1 MAAGDARG
9 TLGRLGVWTW
19 LDGLG
24 PAEAVAFARDLE
36 ALGYSTLW
44 LPEAIGRDPFATIGF
59 LGGQS
64 ERLVFATGIA
74 NLYARDAVAT
84 KALANTLGNL
94 TGGRFVLGLGVS
106 HAHLVSG
113 VRGHA
118 YGKPISTMRAYLE
131 AMEKALYR
139 APGPPTPVPVLLAAL
154 RPKMLA
160 LAAERAQGA
169 HPYLVPPEHTAR
181 AREILG
187 REAVLAPEQKVL
199 LQTDPAK
206 ARAVARQAIAIY
218 LGLPNYQNN
227 LKWLGYVD
235 RDFADGG
242 SDRLVDAL
250 VAWGDEDAIRAR
262 IQAHYDAGAD
272 HVCIQ
277 PIDPDGKPVPHRRV
291 LELLAPARD

>member
-1 MAAGDARG
+1 MAAADARG

-24 PAEAVAFARDLE
+24 PAEAVAFARELE
-36 ALGYSTLW
+36 RLGYSTLW
-44 LPEAIGRDPFATIGF
+44 LPEAIGRDPFATFGF
-59 LGGQS
+59 LGGQC

-74 NLYARDAVAT
+74 NLYARDAVTT

-118 YGKPISTMRAYLE
+118 YGKPLSTMRAYLE

-187 REAVLAPEQKVL
+187 PDRVLAPEQKVL

-206 ARAVARQAIAIY
+206 ARAVARQALAIY

-227 LKWLGYVD
+227 LKWLGYSD

-262 IQAHYDAGAD
+262 VQAHYDAGAD

-277 PIDPDGKPVPHRRV
+277 PLDPDGRPVPHRRV
-291 LELLAPARD
+291 LELLAPARG